1 MTFTLLPAR
10 TEDIIV
16 FGESLHTIGEKL
28 PADHSLMGRAPQ
40 LPTDVVAAD
49 FRATLDL
56 PARTVEAVDRNRIR
70 RGGRDTYLHLYEHS
84 LDEYDPEPRERS
96 GSSCTPVEV
105 VEQMGRPTDDVL
117 VTHLGKQRG
126 FADPGAFTVDPAM
139 GTGTH
144 PHAVLERIA
153 ANAAALGGPGAV
165 SGAVT
170 RATERDRRSRTA
182 EGPYAVA
189 GLRAAKQLNSH
200 QAVPPNGGLKLFVT
214 GTLERWWERGRPRR
228 TLGTGG
234 RCVWDWSARSAI
246 RAVRSPGRSPAW
258 PIPLLGPVLPG
269 LLACAATVVA
279 LRRPDGARPAG

>member
-1 MTFTLLPAR
+1 MTFALLPAR
-10 TEDIIV
+10 TEDITV

-28 PADHSLMGRAPQ
+28 PADHSLTGRALQ
-40 LPTDVVAAD
+40 LLTDDVAVD
-49 FRATLDL
+49 FGITLNL
-56 PARTVEAVDRNRIR
+56 PARTVDAVDWNRSR

-84 LDEYDPEPRERS
+84 LDEYDPEPRKRS

-144 PHAVLERIA
+144 PHAALERIA
-153 ANAAALGGPGAV
+153 ANAAAQDGP
-165 SGAVT
+165 GAVT
-170 RATERDRRSRTA
+170 RAAVRIARFELQMD
-182 EGPYAVA
+182 PYAVA
-189 GLRAAKQLNSH
+189 ELQAAKQLNSH

-214 GTLERWWERGRPRR
+214 GTLERRWECGRRRR
-228 TLGTGG
+228 TLGTGS

-246 RAVRSPGRSPAW
+246 RAVRSPPGRSPAW
-258 PIPLLGPVLPG
+258 SIPLLVPVLPG
-269 LLACAATVVA
+269 LLACAATVVD
-279 LRRPDGARPAG
+279 LRRPDGAPPAG